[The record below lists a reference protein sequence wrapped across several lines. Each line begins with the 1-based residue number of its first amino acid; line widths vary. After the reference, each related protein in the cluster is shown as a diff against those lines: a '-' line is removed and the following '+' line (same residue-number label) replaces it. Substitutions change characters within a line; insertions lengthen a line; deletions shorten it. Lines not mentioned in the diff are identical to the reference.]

1 MRYEDVVNMVRCP
14 DCGGTGSGVDDESS
28 CLQCNGSG
36 INPEVIE
43 EASGWGTWAMSVH
56 DRPGWIVAVHL
67 GLDDPTGHASSDD
80 PWSSDR
86 VGESV

>member
-1 MRYEDVVNMVRCP
+1 MRFDDVVSRVRCP
-14 DCGGTGSGVDDESS
+14 GCGGTGSAADDGT
-28 CLQCNGSG
+28 CQQCDGSG

-56 DRPGWIVAVHL
+56 DRPGWIVAVHV
-67 GLDDPTGHASSDD
+67 GLNDPTGHASSDD

-86 VGESV
+86 VGENV